1 MHGIIHRSLKQYV
14 IDRTSE
20 DGWDTVTEVGNI
32 ETRLYL
38 PVSQYPDEEVARIL
52 ATVSELTGHDEAAIQ
67 RDFGRYFAPQLLD
80 TFDAHVHHGWDAL
93 DAIEGLGQIYPQVID
108 QEGDVDSVQI
118 TARRSEED
126 TVVVHYRST
135 RRLCPMLEGIIEGI
149 ADEYGAEIE
158 ISKDTPTREGL
169 RHCELTVRRT
179 G

>member
-20 DGWDTVTEVGNI
+20 DGWETVTDVADV

-38 PVSQYPDEEVARIL
+38 PVSEYPDEEVVRLL
-52 ATVSELTGHDEAAIQ
+52 ATVAELTGHDEEAIQ
-67 RDFGRYFAPQLLD
+67 RDFGRYFVPQLLD
-80 TFDAHVHHGWDAL
+80 TFDAHVHRDWDAV
-93 DAIEGLGQIYPQVID
+93 DAVEALEAIYPQVVSAD
-108 QEGDVDSVQI
+108 GEVDSLQI
-118 TARRSEED
+118 STRRSNGD

-135 RRLCPMLEGIIEGI
+135 RQLCPMLEGIIEGI
-149 ADEYGAEIE
+149 AGEYGQEVQIRKE
-158 ISKDTPTREGL
+158 SPTRDGR

>member
-14 IDRTSE
+14 VDRTSQE
-20 DGWDTVTEVGNI
+20 GWETVTDVADV

-52 ATVSELTGHDEAAIQ
+52 VTVSELTGHDEPTIQ

-80 TFDAHVHHGWDAL
+80 TFDALVGRDWDAL
-93 DAIEGLGQIYPQVID
+93 DAVEALDEIYPQVID
-108 QEGDVDSVQI
+108 KEGDPDSVQI
-118 TARRSEED
+118 STRRSNGD

-149 ADEYGAEIE
+149 AGEYGEKIQIRKE
-158 ISKDTPTREGL
+158 TPTREGL
-169 RHCELTVRRT
+169 RHCELTVRRME
-179 G
+179 